1 MGSQVEI
8 RRSRRRRRTVSA
20 YREGDTIV
28 VLVPDNL
35 TRAEERDWVTT
46 MVARVERKERRAA
59 RRGDDDLLERATDLS
74 DSYLGGIPRP
84 ASVRWVGN
92 QRSRWGSCTPDDRT
106 IRLSARL
113 QKMPDWVIDYV
124 LVHELVHLI
133 EPHHNDKF
141 WGWVANYPHTE
152 KAKGYLQGWS
162 EALRLEPPPAMRV
175 EDDIGCDESVD

>member
-1 MGSQVEI
+1 MGAQVEV

-20 YREGDTIV
+20 YRDGDKIV
-28 VLVPDNL
+28 VMVPDNL
-35 TRAEERDWVTT
+35 TRAEEREWVTT
-46 MVARVERKERRAA
+46 MVARVEKKERRAA
-59 RRGDDDLLERATDLS
+59 KRGDADLLRRAGELS
-74 DSYLGGIPRP
+74 DLYLGGIADP

-124 LVHELVHLI
+124 LIHELVHLI
-133 EPHHNDKF
+133 EPHHNDEF
-141 WGWVANYPHTE
+141 WAWVANYPHTE

-162 EALRLEPPPAMRV
+162 EALRVAPPPSERV
-175 EDDIGCDESVD
+175 GDPPAEVD